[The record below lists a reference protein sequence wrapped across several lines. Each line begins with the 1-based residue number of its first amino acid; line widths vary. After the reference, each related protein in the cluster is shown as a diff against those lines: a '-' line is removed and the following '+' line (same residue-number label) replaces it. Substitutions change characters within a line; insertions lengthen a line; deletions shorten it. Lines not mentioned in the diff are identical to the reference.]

1 MRGELRQGGQGRRGR
16 WLTPGVRDMI
26 GATFLFSVMGVL
38 VKTLEGRLPA
48 SHAIFARSLVGLV
61 VSAWLVRRAGLR
73 FRGQRPL
80 LLAVRGTLGFSAL
93 FCTFT
98 ALARLPLADHA
109 VITMTQPV
117 WTAALAA
124 LFLRERAGARVW
136 GASGLALAGVV
147 LVARPSF
154 LFGDGGAALDPVG
167 VLLALAAAVF
177 SGAAYVTVRALR
189 GSDHPWVVVF
199 WFALVATPAGLP
211 GVIADPILPTGLEVI
226 GLIGVG
232 LAVQGAQMLLTRA
245 LHREPAG
252 RVSAVGYLQ
261 VVFAFAFGAIFFRDR
276 VDALAI
282 AGAALVVVG
291 AVLATSAARA
301 PTKAAEAP

>member
-1 MRGELRQGGQGRRGR
+1 
-16 WLTPGVRDMI
+16 MI
-26 GATFLFSVMGVL
+26 AASFLFSVMGVL
-38 VKTLEGRLPA
+38 VKTLEERLPA
-48 SHAIFARSLVGLV
+48 SHAIFARSLVGLL

-80 LLAVRGTLGFSAL
+80 LLAVRGTLGFAAL

-117 WTAALAA
+117 WTACLAA

-154 LFGDGGAALDPVG
+154 IFGEGVALDALG
-167 VLLALAAAVF
+167 VCLALAAAVF

-211 GVIADPILPTGLEVI
+211 GVIADPVLPTGLEVV

-261 VVFAFAFGAIFFRDR
+261 VVFAFAFGAIVFRDR

-301 PTKAAEAP
+301 PAEAAEAP